1 MPLSINDGKGTPQ
14 AHVFTQDAQQNGA
27 DPAEFVNRANVNG
40 PSFWERLTGL
50 LAIAKPK
57 TSKPHVY
64 KLRLS
69 RPIAGVDSNSQPIVV
84 DTHEVILTLLIGQ
97 KAASEADILDSLV
110 MLANL
115 ADNATVRTQ
124 VKQMAPLLIP

>member
-1 MPLSINDGKGTPQ
+1 MPLSINDGKSTPV
-14 AHVFTQDAQQNGA
+14 AHVFTQDAQQNGL

-50 LAIAKPK
+50 LGVAKPK

-64 KLRLS
+64 KLRLT
-69 RPIAGVDSNSQPIVV
+69 RPIAGIDSNGQPTVV
-84 DTHEVILTLLIGQ
+84 DVHEVILTLLIGQ
-97 KAASEADILDSLV
+97 KAASEADILDSFV

-115 ADNATVRTQ
+115 CDNVTIRNQ
-124 VKQMAPLLIP
+124 VKQMAPLLVP